1 MYSILIVDDEPLI
14 RRGMK
19 TFINFEKYKIDTIYE
34 AENGES
40 ASRIFSEK
48 LPDLVLLDI
57 NIPFKDGLSLAKE
70 MKDLKKDVKIAIISG
85 YDYFEYAQKAV
96 KIGVEDYILKPVSN
110 FVSTFKDVKSSFLF
124 NLIKRFLAVRTA
136 EFMVI
141 MSIPFLK
148 RLNIKMIVTA
158 FAFFL
163 VFSMKGMKL
172 RWRVTVRTALLRVRH
187 SSFTDNFRNFK
198 SSAGDKF
205 VEIKLGR
212 DLLNR
217 RLINSKRLV
226 LRRN

>member
-1 MYSILIVDDEPLI
+1 M
-14 RRGMK
+14 
-19 TFINFEKYKIDTIYE
+19 INRESKDFSKNIEIKLSESKVKIT
-34 AENGES
+34 
-40 ASRIFSEK
+40 
-48 LPDLVLLDI
+48 LDI
-57 NIPFKDGLSLAKE
+57 RVINNRQDILNFDVIMPVDIRNLVSMMFGVFLGLNT
-70 MKDLKKDVKIAIISG
+70 VRT
-85 YDYFEYAQKAV
+85 V
-96 KIGVEDYILKPVSN
+96 

-124 NLIKRFLAVRTA
+124 NLIKRFLAVWTA

-148 RLNIKMIVTA
+148 RLNIKMVVTA

-198 SSAGDKF
+198 GSAGDKF

-212 DLLNR
+212 DFLNR